1 MTVRLVAGVGALLL
15 AMGGTVLA
23 QSSAEAHFHEA
34 AQHYIAED
42 LSAARQAV
50 ERGLEVAPSDPR
62 LLSLQKKL
70 EQTGRS
76 QSDESSQ
83 KQGGSESQNTSS
95 GNQSSNQSEEES
107 EQGEQNQPGSSEPS
121 GDSSPQSNAS
131 SPSVPSDASERGRTA
146 DGQRGGSSPEGMN
159 ALSRAQAER
168 LLQALEGQEKRL
180 LREVQTRSSEERSVE
195 KDW

>member
-1 MTVRLVAGVGALLL
+1 MTVRLLVATGALLL

-23 QSSAEAHFHEA
+23 QSSADPHFHEA

-70 EQTGRS
+70 EQTGRAE
-76 QSDESSQ
+76 SDESSQ
-83 KQGGSESQNTSS
+83 KEGGSGSQNTSS
-95 GNQSSNQSEEES
+95 GTQGSSQSGEES
-107 EQGEQNQPGSSEPS
+107 GPEEQNTPGRSEAS
-121 GDSSPQSNAS
+121 GESSPRSEVS
-131 SPSVPSDASERGRTA
+131 SPSIPSDGNGTDRNA
-146 DGQRGGSSPEGMN
+146 DGRQGGSSSEGMN

-168 LLQALEGQEKRL
+168 LLQALEGQERRL
-180 LREVQTRSSEERSVE
+180 LREIQTRSSERREVE